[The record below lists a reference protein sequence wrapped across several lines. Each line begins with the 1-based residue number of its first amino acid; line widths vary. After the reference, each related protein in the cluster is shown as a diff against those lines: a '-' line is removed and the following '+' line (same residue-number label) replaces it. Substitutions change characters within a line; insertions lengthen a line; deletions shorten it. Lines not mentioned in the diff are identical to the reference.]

1 MKNSSKF
8 IQFAVEQGVLQFGEF
23 TLKSGRVSPYFFNAG
38 LFNDGK
44 ALDKLSSFYAQA
56 IVDSKVEF
64 DMLFGPAY
72 KGIPLVAA
80 VAMTLSRD
88 HDLNYPYAFN
98 RKEVKNHGDGGQLVG
113 APLKGKVLVIDD
125 VITAGTAINE
135 AAEIIAQ
142 THKVAQEEIPGEE
155 DEQASS
161 GAQLAAVAIAF
172 DRQEVA
178 KDSSLSAVEQV
189 EQRLKAS
196 VLSVA
201 TAGELISYA
210 EANDMYTE
218 HLAKLKSYL
227 DKYQSN
233 TI

>member
-23 TLKSGRVSPYFFNAG
+23 TLKSGRVSPYFFNTG
-38 LFNDGK
+38 LFNDGA
-44 ALDKLSSFYAQA
+44 ALDKLSRFYAQA
-56 IVDSKVEF
+56 IVDAKIEF

-80 VAMTLSRD
+80 VAVTLSRD

-98 RKEVKNHGDGGQLVG
+98 RKEVKKHGDGGQLVG
-113 APLKGKVLVIDD
+113 APLIGKVLVIDD

-142 THKVAQEEIPGEE
+142 AQAQVPVLALEEPK
-155 DEQASS
+155 AFS
-161 GAQLAAVAIAF
+161 GAELAAVAIAF
-172 DRQEVA
+172 DRQEVSS
-178 KDSSLSAVEQV
+178 DSSLSAVEQV
-189 EQRLKAS
+189 EKRFKAS
-196 VLSVA
+196 VISVA
-201 TAGELISYA
+201 TAADLISYA

-218 HLAKLKSYL
+218 HLDNLKSYL
-227 DKYQSN
+227 V
-233 TI
+233 

>member
-38 LFNDGK
+38 LFNDGS
-44 ALDKLSSFYAQA
+44 ALDKLSRFYAQA
-56 IVDSKVEF
+56 IVDSKIDF

-88 HDLNYPYAFN
+88 HGRNYPYAFN
-98 RKEVKNHGDGGQLVG
+98 RKEVKNYGDGGQIIG
-113 APLKGKVLVIDD
+113 APLNGKVLIIDD

-135 AAEIIAQ
+135 AAEIISQ
-142 THKVAQEEIPGEE
+142 LSSQ
-155 DEQASS
+155 SS
-161 GAQLAAVAIAF
+161 GQKQAQITGAVIAF
-172 DRQEVA
+172 DRQEVS
-178 KDSSLSAVEQV
+178 KDSLLSAVEQV
-189 EQRLKAS
+189 EQHLEAS
-196 VLSVA
+196 VISVA
-201 TAGELISYA
+201 NANELIDYA
-210 EANDMYTE
+210 ESNNMYVE
-218 HLAKLKSYL
+218 HISSLKRYL
-227 DKYQSN
+227 DNYQSN

>member
-8 IQFAVEQGVLQFGEF
+8 IQFAVQQGVLQFGEF

-38 LFNDGK
+38 LFNDGA
-44 ALDKLSSFYAQA
+44 ALDKLSGFYAQA
-56 IVDSKVEF
+56 IVDSKIEF

-88 HDLNYPYAFN
+88 HDLNYPYAFD
-98 RKEVKNHGDGGQLVG
+98 RKEVKKYGDGGKLVG
-113 APLKGKVLVIDD
+113 AALKGKILVIDD

-142 THKVAQEEIPGEE
+142 FKTT
-155 DEQASS
+155 S

-178 KDSSLSAVEQV
+178 TDSTLSAVEQV
-189 EQRLKAS
+189 EQRLNAS
-196 VLSVA
+196 VISVA

-210 EANDMYTE
+210 ESNDLYAE
-218 HLAKLKSYL
+218 HLVDLKSYL
-227 DKYQSN
+227 EKYQSN

>member
-1 MKNSSKF
+1 MKNSTKF
-8 IQFAVEQGVLQFGEF
+8 IQFAVECGVLQFGEF

-38 LFNDGK
+38 LFNDGA

-56 IVDSKVEF
+56 IVDSKLDF

-88 HDLNYPYAFN
+88 HGLNYPYTFN
-98 RKEVKNHGDGGQLVG
+98 RKEIKKHGDGGQLVG
-113 APLKGKVLVIDD
+113 APLKGKVLIIDD

-142 THKVAQEEIPGEE
+142 F
-155 DEQASS
+155 QASS
-161 GAQLAAVAIAF
+161 QAQLVAVAIAF

-178 KDSSLSAVEQV
+178 KDSTLSAVQQV
-189 EQRLKAS
+189 EQRLSAS
-196 VLSVA
+196 VISVA
-201 TAGELISYA
+201 TADELISYA
-210 EANDMYTE
+210 ESNNMYAE
-218 HLAKLKSYL
+218 HIADLKNYL
-227 DKYQSN
+227 DKYQAKAL
-233 TI
+233 

>member
-8 IQFAVEQGVLQFGEF
+8 IQFAVEHGVLQFGEF

-38 LFNDGK
+38 LFNNGL

-56 IVDSKVEF
+56 IVDSELKF

-88 HDLNYPYAFN
+88 HHQNYSYAFN
-98 RKEVKNHGDGGQLVG
+98 RKEVKKYGDGGQIIG
-113 APLKGKVLVIDD
+113 APLSGKVLIIDD

-135 AAEIIAQ
+135 AAEIISNS
-142 THKVAQEEIPGEE
+142 EGELV
-155 DEQASS
+155 
-161 GAQLAAVAIAF
+161 GVVIAF
-172 DRQEVA
+172 DRQE
-178 KDSSLSAVEQV
+178 KSQQIGSRLTAVEQV
-189 EQRLKAS
+189 ERDLQ
-196 VLSVA
+196 LSVISVA
-201 TAGELISYA
+201 NAQELIDYA
-210 EANDMYTE
+210 ENNNVYTE
-218 HLAKLKSYL
+218 HLPKLKSYL
-227 DKYQSN
+227 KEYQSN